1 MTASQS
7 SLNELPLGTCDI
19 EVQIGELVLPLISW
33 EIPWFGLRG
42 RRLVTVMRDL
52 LERQQGGYGEPRKN
66 SSLPNDVH
74 ALFSGTNYAH
84 IATRLPDGSPHSV
97 PIWVGVEGDRIAFLT
112 SPESRKARNLEHDP
126 RVSVSTTD
134 TD

>member
-52 LERQQGGYGEPRKN
+52 LERQKGGYGEPRKKQ
-66 SSLPNDVH
+66 L
-74 ALFSGTNYAH
+74 AA
-84 IATRLPDGSPHSV
+84 
-97 PIWVGVEGDRIAFLT
+97 E
-112 SPESRKARNLEHDP
+112 
-126 RVSVSTTD
+126 
-134 TD
+134 